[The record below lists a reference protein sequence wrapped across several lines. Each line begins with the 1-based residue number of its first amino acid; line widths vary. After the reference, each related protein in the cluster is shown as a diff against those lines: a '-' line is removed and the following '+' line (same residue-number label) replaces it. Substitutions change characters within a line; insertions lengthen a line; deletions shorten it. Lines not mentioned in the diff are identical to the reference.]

1 MVLPVSSKASVSTFD
16 SFAFSFISS
25 HHALKDLGTVA
36 SIGTGIGIHGLLG
49 NTSVGLLGASVNA
62 RTRVCRSA
70 RDHSLASAA
79 GNGHN
84 CAGGRLK
91 HERRKLL

>member
-1 MVLPVSSKASVSTFD
+1 
-16 SFAFSFISS
+16 
-25 HHALKDLGTVA
+25 
-36 SIGTGIGIHGLLG
+36 
-49 NTSVGLLGASVNA
+49 
-62 RTRVCRSA
+62 
-70 RDHSLASAA
+70 LASAA